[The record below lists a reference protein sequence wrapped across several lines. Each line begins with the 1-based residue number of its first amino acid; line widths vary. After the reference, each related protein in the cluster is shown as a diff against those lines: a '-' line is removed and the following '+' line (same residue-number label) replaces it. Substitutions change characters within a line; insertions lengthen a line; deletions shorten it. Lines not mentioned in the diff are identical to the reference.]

1 MVYFESTIK
10 WYISDNSLL
19 YPRCHACSI
28 EPSLVDNLLLKM
40 QNPVSRRQRND
51 VKRGSGK
58 MCLHVL
64 QRQFKIFKI
73 PKCLSK
79 IKNFTPHFNNLLQKT
94 SRKRPGKIFKFW
106 RKKLVHFL
114 QSMHK
119 FRFLLRNIFQNAV
132 RQFQTYLRFG
142 NSCQSRM
149 KNEENQKQK
158 NYAKKKQEKAYTA
171 KKFWQR
177 AIV

>member
-1 MVYFESTIK
+1 MVYFESIIK

-58 MCLHVL
+58 MCLQVL
-64 QRQFKIFKI
+64 RRQFKIFKI

-79 IKNFTPHFNNLLQKT
+79 IKKLYATRQQPASKNEPKKT
-94 SRKRPGKIFKFW
+94 RQNIQILKKKI
-106 RKKLVHFL
+106 VHF
-114 QSMHK
+114 
-119 FRFLLRNIFQNAV
+119 FVINA
-132 RQFQTYLRFG
+132 Q
-142 NSCQSRM
+142 
-149 KNEENQKQK
+149 
-158 NYAKKKQEKAYTA
+158 
-171 KKFWQR
+171 
-177 AIV
+177 I